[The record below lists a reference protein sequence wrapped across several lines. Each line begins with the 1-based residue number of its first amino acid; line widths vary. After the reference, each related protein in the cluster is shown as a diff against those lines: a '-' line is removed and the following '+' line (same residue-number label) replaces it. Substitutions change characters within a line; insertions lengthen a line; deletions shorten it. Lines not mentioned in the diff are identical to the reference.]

1 MSRYGSVT
9 FAAAHYHPSVSPGIF
24 ETMHEHRVLRA
35 ATPELAVF
43 EAGYPRGEL
52 PTHTHDHA
60 CIGITIDGS
69 VTESSAD
76 GRIDVFRKGDV
87 VFWREGATHRDVF
100 THPMRALQI
109 ELAHDTYRHVAA
121 YFPPT
126 PTAIVGDA
134 FDGAAQRLVQ
144 EIECFDEALPMALQ
158 AAVYEVLAQ
167 AMRLVT
173 DAHMVSFAVN
183 QALRFA
189 RLHFADPITPSQL
202 AAAANVS
209 VRRLHECFT
218 AEMGMTPM
226 EVLREI
232 RLDRAETLLREASL
246 SSSEIAEA
254 CGFYDHA
261 HFCRLFKRRT
271 GRTPREFRPRQ

>member
-1 MSRYGSVT
+1 
-9 FAAAHYHPSVSPGIF
+9 
-24 ETMHEHRVLRA
+24 MHEQRV
-35 ATPELAVF
+35 ATPELIVF
-43 EAGYPRGEL
+43 DASYPCGEL

-60 CIGITIDGS
+60 RISITIDGS
-69 VTESSAD
+69 VTESSED
-76 GRIDVFRKGDV
+76 GRVDVFSKGDV

-100 THPMRALQI
+100 THRTRALQI
-109 ELAHDTYRHVAA
+109 ELTHDTYRHVAP

-134 FDGAAQRLVQ
+134 FDGAAQRLIQ
-144 EIECFDEALPMALQ
+144 EIECFDEASPMALQ
-158 AAVYEVLAQ
+158 AAVYEVLAR
-167 AMRLVT
+167 AMRFVT
-173 DAHMVSFAVN
+173 DTYLVSFAVT

-189 RLHFADPITPSQL
+189 QLHFADPITPAQL

-209 VRRLHECFT
+209 VRRLHERFT

-232 RLDRAETLLREASL
+232 RLDRAETLLRETSL
-246 SSSEIAEA
+246 SPSEIAES

-271 GRTPREFRPRQ
+271 GATPGEFRRKQ